1 MLGRRLRC
9 KKEEKLWLK
18 RHYLLFITL
27 VFSEDNNELVIYQPT
42 SEMVNTYFGMYQY
55 LNDWENNP
63 SKIDTDTFT
72 NLYQNYVGEPVK
84 FFL

>member
-1 MLGRRLRC
+1 VQERGEIMV
-9 KKEEKLWLK
+9 KKALFAFC
-18 RHYLLFITL
+18 YLLFITL